1 MKRALPKILL
11 MADTV
16 HRNQPDS
23 GQISSFFKLHF
34 RLYGYPPTRTTI
46 NIWKAMLN
54 TYSYVIPK
62 VIFTL
67 GYGELSFALCLNSPL
82 IVNADIQ

>member
-1 MKRALPKILL
+1 MKFEKRRNLSGIGLVPKKPMLDGHKNA
-11 MADTV
+11 M
-16 HRNQPDS
+16 NS
-23 GQISSFFKLHF
+23 
-34 RLYGYPPTRTTI
+34 YGGDI
-46 NIWKAMLN
+46 NIWKAILN

>member
-1 MKRALPKILL
+1 MKFEKRRNLSGIGLVPKKPMLDGYKNA
-11 MADTV
+11 M
-16 HRNQPDS
+16 NS
-23 GQISSFFKLHF
+23 
-34 RLYGYPPTRTTI
+34 YGGDI